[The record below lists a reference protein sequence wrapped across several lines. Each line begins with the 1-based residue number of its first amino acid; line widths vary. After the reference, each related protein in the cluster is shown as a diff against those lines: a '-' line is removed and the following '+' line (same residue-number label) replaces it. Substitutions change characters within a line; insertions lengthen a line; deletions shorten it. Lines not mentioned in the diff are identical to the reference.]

1 MLLDPAMESESAPSE
16 AEQPRSRGVSRRL
29 SLGLR
34 WRHLPAFFA
43 VVVLTALVAI
53 AITIPWWTPYDP
65 IGLAGRRLQPPSAQ
79 HWLGTDAL
87 GRDVMVRTLYGA
99 RYSLPIAA
107 SVLIAAVSIGV
118 VIGALSGFL
127 GGLVDNVLM
136 RLADITLAFPPVLL
150 AMAIAASLGP
160 GLFNTAL
167 ALIIVWWPVYA
178 RLMRAQVLNVKKLDH
193 VDAAIVGGARPARLL
208 VTHIMPLCWSP
219 IFVNMT
225 MDVGQVILL
234 ASGLSFIGLGAQ
246 PPTPEWGQMIAE
258 GASNFYCWWI
268 ALGPGVA
275 IFLASLSAN
284 FLGDALRDLADPR
297 TRQAG

>member
-1 MLLDPAMESESAPSE
+1 MLFNPAARALERPRPRLAAGIARLFRRIGWRQAP
-16 AEQPRSRGVSRRL
+16 VI
-29 SLGLR
+29 
-34 WRHLPAFFA
+34 FA
-43 VVVLTALVAI
+43 ALVLVSLI
-53 AITIPWWTPYDP
+53 AVALTIPWWTPYDP
-65 IGLAGRRLQPPSAQ
+65 IALAGRRLQPPSAA

-87 GRDVMVRTLYGA
+87 GRDVMVRTLFGA

-107 SVLIAAVSIGV
+107 AVLIVAMGIGV
-118 VIGALSGFL
+118 TVGALAGFL

-160 GLFNTAL
+160 GLVNTAL
-167 ALIIVWWPVYA
+167 ALIIVWWPIYA

-193 VDAAIVGGARPARLL
+193 VDAAIVGGVKPARLL
-208 VTHIMPLCWSP
+208 THHIMPLCWSP

-234 ASGLSFIGLGAQ
+234 AAGLSFIGLGAQ

-268 ALGPGVA
+268 ALGPGLA
-275 IFLASLSAN
+275 IFLVSLSSN
-284 FLGDALRDLADPR
+284 FLGDGLRDYADPR
-297 TRQAG
+297 GRGA